1 MSRPT
6 INALRALLVVIA
18 LGTLA
23 AQVWFFP
30 LVADQMATE
39 FPELV
44 WLRLPMLIVVIL
56 AIVGVQVALL
66 AVWMLLSMVEK
77 ENVFSERAFMW
88 VNVIIGAAIIDTIIV
103 AAVNWFMSYQVHA
116 NPPGLMLMLLA
127 LTVGGVAFALLMVLM
142 KGLLRKAAEMT
153 DELSEVI

>member
-6 INALRALLVVIA
+6 IYALRALLLVIA

-23 AQVWFFP
+23 AQAWFFT

-39 FPELV
+39 FPELE
-44 WLRLPMLIVVIL
+44 WLSLPMLIVVIL
-56 AIVGVQVALL
+56 AIVGVQVALF

-77 ENVFSERAFMW
+77 DNVFSERA
-88 VNVIIGAAIIDTIIV
+88 VARVDVIIRATIVDTIIV
-103 AAVNWFMSYQVHA
+103 AAVNLFMSSQIRA

-127 LTVGGVAFALLMVLM
+127 LTVGGAAFALLMVLM
-142 KGLLRKAAEMT
+142 KGLLRKASEMT